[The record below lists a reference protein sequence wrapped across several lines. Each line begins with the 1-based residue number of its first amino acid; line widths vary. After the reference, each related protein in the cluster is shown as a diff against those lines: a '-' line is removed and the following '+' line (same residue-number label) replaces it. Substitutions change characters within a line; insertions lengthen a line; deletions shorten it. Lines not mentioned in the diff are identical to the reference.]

1 MTMNIYVLGKKSAKS
16 FLREF
21 LDTVQMVFYVEM
33 L

>member
-1 MTMNIYVLGKKSAKS
+1 MTMNIYVLGKKSTKS